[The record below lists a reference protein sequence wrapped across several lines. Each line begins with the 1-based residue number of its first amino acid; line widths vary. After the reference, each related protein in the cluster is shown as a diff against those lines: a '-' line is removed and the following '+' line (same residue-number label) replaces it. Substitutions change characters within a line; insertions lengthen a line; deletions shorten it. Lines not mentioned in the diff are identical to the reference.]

1 MARGQAR
8 PWGRGERGGTLVLAS
23 SGGIAAGCG
32 GGGGGGREA
41 GSCVPCWLG
50 KESSTCECARGRL
63 RLESGR
69 ARTVALAASVV
80 VEIGEGSF
88 CRKLP

>member
-32 GGGGGGREA
+32 GGGGGGRDA
-41 GSCVPCWLG
+41 GSCVPWLG
-50 KESSTCECARGRL
+50 KGSTCECARGRL